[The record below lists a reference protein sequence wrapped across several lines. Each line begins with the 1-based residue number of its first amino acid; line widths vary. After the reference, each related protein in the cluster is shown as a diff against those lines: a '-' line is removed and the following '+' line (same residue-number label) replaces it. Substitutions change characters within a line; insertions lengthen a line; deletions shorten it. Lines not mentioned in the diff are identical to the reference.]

1 MEADKMMR
9 MYQDTLARLLNEEDG
24 MDDDE

>member
-1 MEADKMMR
+1 MEADRIVR
-9 MYQDTLARLLNEEDG
+9 MYQDTLARLLNEEEG